1 MGADRISGGLDE
13 LYSEAILDH
22 ARTPRWETPIDRPD
36 GTGDAVNPFC
46 GDEAHCQFAV
56 DGPVI
61 QGVGMQT
68 VGCSINRAAGS
79 MLAQALSG
87 LSLDGAGA
95 LAADYRALMA
105 GEDLGDERL
114 GGLGELALMAGVRR
128 FPVRVKCALLAL
140 TAVEDALP
148 FLTPTGQ

>member
-22 ARTPRWETPIDRPD
+22 ARTPRWEAPIDRPD

-46 GDEAHCQFAV
+46 GDEAHFQLAV
-56 DGPVI
+56 DGPEI
-61 QGVGMQT
+61 RGVGMQT

-87 LSLDGAGA
+87 LSLDGAGV
-95 LAADYRALMA
+95 LAANYRALMA

-114 GGLGELALMAGVRR
+114 GDLGELALMVGVRR

-140 TAVEDALP
+140 TAVEDALSP
-148 FLTPTGQ
+148 MP

>member
-22 ARTPRWETPIDRPD
+22 ARTPRWEAPIDCPD

-46 GDEAHCQFAV
+46 GDEAHFQLAV
-56 DGPVI
+56 DGPEI
-61 QGVGMQT
+61 RGVGMQT

-87 LSLDGAGA
+87 LSLDCAGV

-114 GGLGELALMAGVRR
+114 GDLGELALMVGVRR

-140 TAVEDALP
+140 TAVEDALSP
-148 FLTPTGQ
+148 MP